1 MVFPLVEHIPYWT
14 FNHIIKSKLRHLVI
28 KGYCSRAYQCFVS
41 RIQRGLGQLGFLVQN
56 SVTAL
61 CVYQRRIRRFTSQL
75 HAACEVK

>member
-28 KGYCSRAYQCFVS
+28 KGYCSRAYQCLVS
-41 RIQRGLGQLGFLVQN
+41 RIQRGLGQLGFLVQI

-61 CVYQRRIRRFTSQL
+61 SACISDVSSGSLPSCMQR
-75 HAACEVK
+75 VK